1 MKIIRLYY
9 LLILIMFSNLICFAG
24 FEMPFN
30 QYYARIKNKKI
41 NVRARPSTS
50 SEIMYQ
56 LDKGENILII
66 GESGDWVQFRPKD
79 GFFAWIHKEMIEDG
93 IVTKNNVNI
102 RVGPSLS
109 NSILG
114 KLKEGDP
121 VMEVKTEGD
130 WIQIEIPRNMGF
142 WIAKFLIKFLCPAD
156 SFQEYILNEKEA
168 KKYFK
173 EAEQF
178 RKKELTKRY
187 LDVNHDR
194 IIKMYQEIVD
204 KYSDTTEALKAH
216 ERILD
221 TREKKAMTN
230 QKKVTMRE
238 LRRVLRL
245 FEEADN
251 LRKSLMLSSEFT
263 EEEYNNVFIKYKYI
277 VDNYANS
284 KEGRKSLE
292 HLEELKLLKKA
303 KQNEWQ
309 RVGGGVFEGKVKN
322 YTGLV
327 YPRATHVLVTGGFK
341 KKVVCA
347 IYSPNIDFRAYKKKR
362 VSVTGTIVEKRSSEV
377 NYPLIEVEKV
387 SLS

>member
-1 MKIIRLYY
+1 MKIIKLYY
-9 LLILIMFSNLICFAG
+9 LLVLIMLLNLLCFAG

-30 QYYARIKNKKI
+30 QYYARVKNKKI

-56 LDKGENILII
+56 LDKGENILVIS
-66 GESGDWVQFRPKD
+66 ESGDWIQFRPKD
-79 GFFAWIHKEMIEDG
+79 GFFAWIHKDMVEDG
-93 IVTKNNVNI
+93 IVIKNNVNI

-114 KLKEGDP
+114 KLKDGDP
-121 VMEVKTEGD
+121 VMEVKKDGD

-142 WIAKFLIKFLCPAD
+142 WMAKFLIKFLCPAD

-173 EAEQF
+173 EAEKF
-178 RKKELTKRY
+178 RKQELTKRY
-187 LDVNHDR
+187 LDVNHD
-194 IIKMYQEIVD
+194 IIIQMYQEIID
-204 KYSDTTEALKAH
+204 KYPDTTEALKAH

-230 QKKVTMRE
+230 QKKITMNE

-245 FEEADN
+245 FDEAGN
-251 LRKSLMLSSEFT
+251 LRKSLMLNSDFT
-263 EEEYNNVFIKYKYI
+263 EEDYNNVVGKYKYI
-277 VDNYANS
+277 VDNYGNS

-292 HLEELKLLKKA
+292 HLEELNLLKKA

-309 RVGGGVFEGKVKN
+309 RVGGGSFEGKVKD

-327 YPRATHVLVTGGFK
+327 YPKASYVLVTGGFK

-347 IYSPNIDFRAYKKKR
+347 IYSPNVDFRAYRKKR
-362 VSVTGTIVEKRSSEV
+362 VIITGTIIENRSTEV
-377 NYPLIEVEKV
+377 DYPLIEVEKV
-387 SLS
+387 SLD